1 MSSESSFV
9 LVENET
15 NTTEYH
21 LASLFITYCKSR
33 DERLTRKTAE
43 LIVTTF
49 NLQTKYFKTNFFVIK
64 NQQSDVNYCQI
75 LIYKIIYI
83 N

>member
-9 LVENET
+9 FVENEA
-15 NTTEYH
+15 NSTEYH

-43 LIVTTF
+43 LIVT
-49 NLQTKYFKTNFFVIK
+49 I
-64 NQQSDVNYCQI
+64 
-75 LIYKIIYI
+75 
-83 N
+83 

>member
-9 LVENET
+9 FVENEA
-15 NTTEYH
+15 NSTEYH

-43 LIVTTF
+43 LIVTI
-49 NLQTKYFKTNFFVIK
+49 YF
-64 NQQSDVNYCQI
+64 
-75 LIYKIIYI
+75 
-83 N
+83 